1 MSKVKSVS
9 EDKFNNKFGFVISC
23 IGSSVG
29 MANIWMFPYRIG
41 VFGGAAF
48 LIPYL
53 IFVALIGFTG
63 VIGEMGFGRAM
74 HTGPLGAFQK
84 AFDRK
89 LNKKNSRIGTAV
101 GLIPVIGSLGIA
113 IGYSVIIGWILKFLW
128 DSISGSIVSRE
139 DPARVFAELSG
150 NFGSIPW
157 HMVGLILA
165 LVIMSFGIAR
175 GIEKVNKIMMPA
187 FYILFLFLAV
197 RIAMLPGSGPG
208 YAYLFKPDWS
218 AMANPQTW
226 VYAMGQ
232 AFFSLSV
239 AGNGTLIY
247 GSYLSKEADVPES
260 ARTVAFFDT
269 MAAVLSALVIIPA
282 MATAGETLTQSG
294 PGLMFIYLPNLFREM
309 PGGRMLMAVFFV
321 AALFA
326 GVTSLVNLFEAPT
339 ATLQEKLHLSRRA
352 AVAVIGAVGLAVG
365 LCIQG
370 IVSGWMDVCSIYA
383 CPIGA
388 LLAGVFFYWVWG
400 KEDCLAQVNL
410 ARRHPLGPWF
420 YPLAKYVYCGVT
432 VAVLIL
438 GAVNGGIG

>member
-41 VFGGAAF
+41 EFGGAAF

-239 AGNGTLIY
+239 AGSGTVVY
-247 GSYLSKEADVPES
+247 GSYLKSDVDVVSS
-260 ARTVAFFDT
+260 AKYVAIFDT
-269 MAAVLSALVIIPA
+269 LAALLAGLVIIPA
-282 MATAGETLTQSG
+282 VFAYGMEPNSG
-294 PGLMFIYLPNLFREM
+294 PGLLFITIPSVIRSLPFGQLF
-309 PGGRMLMAVFFV
+309 AVLFFIAV
-321 AALFA
+321 LFA
-326 GVTSLVNLFEAPT
+326 GMTSLINLLEAVPVWLVQKSGPGPGGGCGCRSGT
-339 ATLQEKLHLSRRA
+339 VCGGGYLKPLDGQHLHLCDPPGRFAGRDRHVLDLRKEICQRRGA
-352 AVAVIGAVGLAVG
+352 AGTETSPG
-365 LCIQG
+365 
-370 IVSGWMDVCSIYA
+370 
-383 CPIGA
+383 
-388 LLAGVFFYWVWG
+388 
-400 KEDCLAQVNL
+400 
-410 ARRHPLGPWF
+410 PL
-420 YPLAKYVYCGVT
+420 V
-432 VAVLIL
+432 
-438 GAVNGGIG
+438 

>member
-1 MSKVKSVS
+1 MHFLLLLYKIHLK
-9 EDKFNNKFGFVISC
+9 IR
-23 IGSSVG
+23 
-29 MANIWMFPYRIG
+29 NI
-41 VFGGAAF
+41 
-48 LIPYL
+48 
-53 IFVALIGFTG
+53 
-63 VIGEMGFGRAM
+63 
-74 HTGPLGAFQK
+74 Q
-84 AFDRK
+84 
-89 LNKKNSRIGTAV
+89 
-101 GLIPVIGSLGIA
+101 
-113 IGYSVIIGWILKFLW
+113 GWILKYAAAAFTGAALENQGVEAFTAYFNNTAASW
-128 DSISGSIVSRE
+128 
-139 DPARVFAELSG
+139 G
-150 NFGSIPW
+150 NTGWQVIAMAGTLLIMALGIGGGIERANKVMMPLFFCLF
-157 HMVGLILA
+157 VGLA
-165 LVIMSFGIAR
+165 VYIA
-175 GIEKVNKIMMPA
+175 A
-187 FYILFLFLAV
+187 
-197 RIAMLPGSGPG
+197 LPGAADG
-208 YAYLFKPDWS
+208 YRYMFVLKPEGLLDP
-218 AMANPQTW
+218 MVW
-226 VYAMGQ
+226 VYALGQ

-269 MAAVLSALVIIPA
+269 IAAVLSALVIIPA

-309 PGGRMLMAVFFV
+309 PGGRVLMAVFFV

-370 IVSGWMDVCSIYA
+370 IVSGWMDICSIYA